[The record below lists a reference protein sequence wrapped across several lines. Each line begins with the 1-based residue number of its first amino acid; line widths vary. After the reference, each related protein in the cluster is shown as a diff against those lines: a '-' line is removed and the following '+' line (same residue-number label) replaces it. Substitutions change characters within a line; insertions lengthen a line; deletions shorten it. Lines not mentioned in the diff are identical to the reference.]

1 MGNFFSPKRKSK
13 IAPAVLSGTTHA
25 QQPTISGRARGPR
38 TLPATS
44 SGAGDRAGSST
55 SRTGGEQQRDV
66 ATTSR
71 VITIPQ
77 ARLVVVKPAEESES
91 QRATQSESM
100 TLTSFHTIIHYGNY
114 TQLIIFFST
123 TQLRHIYNSVSQL
136 LWLWRRL
143 NFFLHDLL

>member
-13 IAPAVLSGTTHA
+13 IAPAVLSETTHA

-38 TLPATS
+38 TRPATTS

-91 QRATQSESM
+91 Q
-100 TLTSFHTIIHYGNY
+100 LN
-114 TQLIIFFST
+114 L
-123 TQLRHIYNSVSQL
+123 SQ
-136 LWLWRRL
+136 
-143 NFFLHDLL
+143 